1 VLSRRKGR
9 NSLRRDFGL
18 VVHARDLWLFLAGI
32 GLEIGLAIMLFP
44 IAHLVPNEHQGVV
57 NDLESAHGLHLAILA
72 LFAGLIAPV
81 CEELLFRGLL
91 LRALQRRFSPV
102 IAVAV
107 SALVFALAHP
117 ALDPTWGTFAI
128 VPALFALGAISGAVA
143 VRRADLSASIML
155 HIGVNFLTTFT
166 AVVEGVRHH

>member
-1 VLSRRKGR
+1 VRPSAPR
-9 NSLRRDFGL
+9 RRDREGAFDFEPHRCFACGEL
-18 VVHARDLWLFLAGI
+18 
-32 GLEIGLAIMLFP
+32 
-44 IAHLVPNEHQGVV
+44 NQ
-57 NDLESAHGLHLAILA
+57 HGLHLAILA

-155 HIGVNFLTTFT
+155 HIGFNFLTTFT